1 MTIRNIVKNELIQRS
16 LLATRLSINAAD
28 IARRTKKEVSS
39 TTEETETEAKHI
51 EEEMEQTK
59 TKAEETRVEEEM
71 EKTRVEIEAKLI
83 EEEREKARADASKE
97 EAEKTRLVKVSGK
110 IQFIVKFHLKEET
123 FISFMYIALLIA
135 DDYSK
140 YSQE

>member
-39 TTEETETEAKHI
+39 TTEGTETEAKHI
-51 EEEMEQTK
+51 
-59 TKAEETRVEEEM
+59 EEEM

-97 EAEKTRLVKVSGK
+97 EAEKAGLMKVSGK
-110 IQFIVKFHLKEET
+110 IQFIVKFYLKVEM
-123 FISFMYIALLIA
+123 FFMN
-135 DDYSK
+135 S
-140 YSQE
+140 